1 MNFDLISQVK
11 YVSKGQ
17 GEGETFVVFDG
28 ELESLGIQYKN
39 QAIELAYKAKVKLD
53 NGKKI

>member
-11 YVSKGQ
+11 YVSKGK

-28 ELESLGIQYKN
+28 EIESLGIQYKN
-39 QAIELAYKAKVKLD
+39 EAIELAYKAKVKLN
-53 NGKKI
+53 NGKK